1 MLHLKARSAVYWG
14 GLDIVVRQGL
24 KFVVTVILA
33 RLLVPEDFGTVAL
46 LALFLGLGT
55 LFVNSGFSAAL
66 IQKQDATH
74 TDESTIFWFNI
85 GAALVVTLALIALSP
100 WIARYFELPVLR
112 PLAMVMACNI
122 FISAFGTIHTTLL
135 TKQLNFKVLT
145 IVSTVATVISSGLA
159 IYLARA
165 DYGVWALAWQ
175 ALSSTICATVLLW
188 LFSSWR
194 PLMTFS
200 GSSFD
205 SLIGFSGWIF
215 AGSLLDTIYQKGYTL
230 LIGKYYGTYDLGIYN
245 QADNTQ
251 QTPTSLLT
259 SVISRVIFPLFSSIA
274 GDAAR
279 LRLAVRLSVRST
291 MLITSPAMLGL
302 AVLAT
307 PFVDEVFGEQWLPAA
322 PLLQILCLTGL
333 LWPLHVINVNV
344 LRAQGHAKLSFRL
357 EVIKKSVGVVL
368 LVAGTFFGLTGIA
381 WSRVLSSML
390 GLVVNG
396 YYTGKLL
403 DYGAFDQAKD
413 YLPAL
418 MTSVMMGVLV
428 VLADHWIEIGGAAE
442 LLILIIIGAASYS
455 VFTLFLGLSAL
466 KDSVEFMAG
475 RRPL

>member
-1 MLHLKARSAVYWG
+1 MLHLKARSAVYWSS
-14 GLDIVVRQGL
+14 LDILVRQGL

-55 LFVNSGFSAAL
+55 LFVTGGFSAAL

-85 GAALVVTLALIALSP
+85 GAAFAVTLGLIALSP
-100 WIARYFELPVLR
+100 WLARYFELPVLR

-122 FISAFGTIHTTLL
+122 FISAFGTIHITLL
-135 TKQLNFKVLT
+135 TKQLNFKTLT
-145 IVSTVATVISSGLA
+145 IVGVLATVLSSMLA
-159 IYLARA
+159 IYLALA

-175 ALSSTICATVLLW
+175 ALSATISTTVLLW
-188 LFSSWR
+188 WFSSWR

-200 GSSFD
+200 GSSFN
-205 SLIGFSGWIF
+205 SLMGFGGWIF
-215 AGSLLDTIYQKGYTL
+215 AAGLLETIYQKGYTL

-251 QTPTSLLT
+251 QIPTSLLT
-259 SVISRVIFPLFSSIA
+259 SVISQVTFPLFASIA
-274 GDAAR
+274 DDAAR
-279 LRLAVRLSVRST
+279 LRRAVRLSVRST

-307 PFVDEVFGEQWLPAA
+307 PFVGEVFGEQWLPAA

-333 LWPLHVINVNV
+333 LWPLHVINLSV
-344 LRAQGHAKLSFRL
+344 LKAQGHAKLNFRL
-357 EVIKKSVGVVL
+357 EMIKKSLGVVL

-390 GLVVNG
+390 GLVING
-396 YYTGKLL
+396 YYTGKFL
-403 DYGAFDQAKD
+403 DYGAFDQARD

-418 MTSVMMGVLV
+418 VASVVMGVVV
-428 VLADHWIEIGGAAE
+428 VLADHWIEIGGATE
-442 LLILIIIGAASYS
+442 LLILVAIGAASYII
-455 VFTLFLGLSAL
+455 FNLFSGVGAL
-466 KDSVEFMAG
+466 KDAVEFMAG
-475 RRPL
+475 RKQL

>member
-1 MLHLKARSAVYWG
+1 MYWSS
-14 GLDIVVRQGL
+14 LDILVRQGL

-46 LALFLGLGT
+46 LALFLGLGA
-55 LFVNSGFSAAL
+55 LFVNGGFSAAL

-85 GAALVVTLALIALSP
+85 GAAVVVTLALIALSP

-112 PLAMVMACNI
+112 PLTMLMACNI

-135 TKQLNFKVLT
+135 TKQLNFKALT
-145 IVSTVATVISSGLA
+145 IVGAVATVISSGLA
-159 IYLARA
+159 IYLARS
-165 DYGVWALAWQ
+165 DYGVWSLAWQ
-175 ALSSTICATVLLW
+175 PVSATICTTLLLW
-188 LFSSWR
+188 GFSSWR
-194 PLMTFS
+194 PLMVFS
-200 GSSFD
+200 GSSFNR
-205 SLIGFSGWIF
+205 LMAFSGWIF
-215 AGSLLDTIYQKGYTL
+215 AASLLDTIYQKGYTL

-259 SVISRVIFPLFSSIA
+259 SVISRVTFPLFSSIA

-307 PFVDEVFGEQWLPAA
+307 PFVGEVFGEQWLPAA
-322 PLLQILCLTGL
+322 PLLQILCLAGL

-357 EVIKKSVGVVL
+357 ALVKKSLGVVL

-381 WSRVLSSML
+381 WSRVLSSTL
-390 GLVVNG
+390 GLAING
-396 YYTGKLL
+396 YYTGKFL
-403 DYGAFDQAKD
+403 DYGAFEQAKD
-413 YLPAL
+413 YLSAIA
-418 MTSVMMGVLV
+418 TSVMMGAV
-428 VLADHWIEIGGAAE
+428 VILSDRWIEIGGATE
-442 LLILIIIGAASYS
+442 LLVLIVIGAVSYS

-475 RRPL
+475 RRSL